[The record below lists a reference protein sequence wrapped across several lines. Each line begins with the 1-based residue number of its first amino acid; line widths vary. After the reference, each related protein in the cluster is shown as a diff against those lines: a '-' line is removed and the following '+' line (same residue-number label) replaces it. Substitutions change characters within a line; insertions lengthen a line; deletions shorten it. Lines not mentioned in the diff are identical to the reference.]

1 MNAEITWRALRTVAM
16 AMVLGCVLWGADH
29 FCGGYE
35 PKTQGWLLGAAA
47 TVFLL
52 GEAFF
57 WKAIDKLSEVPHSDA
72 LTAAQSKRLLE
83 AVKGLKKRLMDRW
96 LILLVLK
103 AIAGA
108 SAAWLLNQTTPGGLQ
123 RPLWLI
129 GVGALTVSLPIALT
143 FLRNWQ
149 QADAFKSQQ
158 LIDSKAKKE
167 RTDILSQ
174 IDKAPTDAL
183 KVAPKILEGYTT
195 PVKAGKIK
203 PKPGR

>member
-1 MNAEITWRALRTVAM
+1 MNAEITWRALRTVVM
-16 AMVLGCVLWGADH
+16 TTVLCGVLWGANH
-29 FCGGYE
+29 FCGDYE

-72 LTAAQSKRLLE
+72 LTAAQARRLLE
-83 AVKGLKKRLMDRW
+83 TVKGLKKRLMDRW

-108 SAAWLLNQTTPGGLQ
+108 TAAWLLNQSTPGGPQ
-123 RPLWLI
+123 RALWLI
-129 GVGALTVSLPIALT
+129 GVGALTISLPIALT

-149 QADAFKSQQ
+149 EADAVKSQQ

-167 RTDILSQ
+167 RTDLLSQ
-174 IDKAPTDAL
+174 IGEAPTAAL
-183 KVAPKILEGYTT
+183 KVAPEILDGYTT
-195 PVKAGKIK
+195 QAKAGKIK
-203 PKPGR
+203 RKP

>member
-1 MNAEITWRALRTVAM
+1 MNAEIILRALRIAVM
-16 AMVLGCVLWGADH
+16 AMVLGCVLWGADY

-47 TVFLL
+47 AVFLL

-57 WKAIDKLSEVPHSDA
+57 WKAIDKLSEVPHSEA
-72 LTAAQSKRLLE
+72 LTAAQSRRLLE
-83 AVKGLKKRLMDRW
+83 VVNRLKKRLMDRW
-96 LILLVLK
+96 LMLLVLK

-108 SAAWLLNQTTPGGLQ
+108 SAAWLLNQTTPRGLQ
-123 RPLWLI
+123 RPLWI
-129 GVGALTVSLPIALT
+129 FGVGALTISLPIALT

-149 QADAFKSQQ
+149 QADAVKGQQ

-167 RTDILSQ
+167 RSDILSQ

-183 KVAPKILEGYTT
+183 KVAPKILDGYTT
-195 PVKAGKIK
+195 PVKVGKIK
-203 PKPGR
+203 PKRDG